1 MTASTGRMTTTTE
14 RIEDRES
21 TARRLESIGANVI
34 RYGLA
39 IILLWVGALKFTAYE
54 AEGIQPLVANSPLMS
69 WTYSVMSVRGVAML
83 IGIVEIALGV
93 LIATRS
99 LAPKASAIGS
109 LGAVVMSVV
118 TLSFMLTTPGVWQPD
133 YGFPFPS
140 PMPGQFLAKDLLLLG
155 AAIWTAGEALLA
167 AHRGSLLIPR
177 LAICIKCAKGH
188 RPRSLDCLG
197 LCLFLASPSTASDLG
212 W

>member
-1 MTASTGRMTTTTE
+1 MTTITE
-14 RIEDRES
+14 SIEDRES

-54 AEGIQPLVANSPLMS
+54 AEGIQPFVANSPLMS

-99 LAPKASAIGS
+99 FAPKVSAIGS
-109 LGAVVMSVV
+109 LGAVVMAVV
-118 TLSFMLTTPGVWQPD
+118 TLSFVITTPGVWQPG

-167 AHRGSLLIPR
+167 ARR
-177 LAICIKCAKGH
+177 Q
-188 RPRSLDCLG
+188 
-197 LCLFLASPSTASDLG
+197 
-212 W
+212 